1 MNTKKLFILLSFLFI
16 STMNLKA
23 QISPSYSDA
32 GMWTTFSADFGLN
45 KKTSIIFAE
54 ELRIREN
61 YSRLNLFYTNIG
73 LEYALNKYIKTS
85 LVYRPIQ
92 KYLDDNTFSNRHR
105 LMWDA
110 SVKYKIKKFSFS
122 YRHRLQVEAKNIQS
136 SELGHV
142 PEWYSRNKV
151 EIGYQATKK
160 LAPYFSIE
168 MRYQLADPRLI
179 TAYHEWDRVRYQMG
193 VDYKLNGFSKMGVY
207 YLIQKLFN
215 VNSSEYLYITGL
227 EYSISLKDSP
237 LFKKSKKKKK

>member
-1 MNTKKLFILLSFLFI
+1 MRRIKYILLICFCTLYFAS
-16 STMNLKA
+16 NA
-23 QISPSYSDA
+23 QFSPTYSDA
-32 GMWTTFSADFGLN
+32 GMWNTFSLDYAIN
-45 KKTSIIFAE
+45 KKISILFAE

-73 LEYALNKYIKTS
+73 IEYSLNKYIKTS

-92 KYLDDNTFSNRHR
+92 KFVDDNTFSNRHR

-110 SVKYKIKKFSFS
+110 SFKYKIKKISLS

-160 LAPYFSIE
+160 INPYLAIE
-168 MRYQLADPRLI
+168 MRFQLADPRLI
-179 TAYHEWDRVRYQMG
+179 TAYHQWDRIRYQLG
-193 VDYKLNGFSKMGVY
+193 IDYKLNNFSKMGAY
-207 YLIQKLFN
+207 YLIQRLFN
-215 VNSSEYLYITGL
+215 VTSNENLYITGI
-227 EYSISLKDSP
+227 EYSMSLKDSP
-237 LFKKSKKKKK
+237 LFKKKKK